1 MRRVPVAAVAVTAVL
16 AMTAVACSGG
26 GTKKRAAPR
35 TTAAPTSVVAT
46 STSLEIVP
54 GNPRTVTTL
63 STALGPGTARLG
75 GVVTGPEGP
84 VAGAVVRVERLVG
97 DAVAAGTV
105 ASGPNGQWSI
115 GGVSGGRYR
124 VRAWRPPDLDQLQA
138 VLLFLRAGEAR
149 DVPLMVARFGN
160 GGAVATVSP
169 PAPVAGQPASLV
181 VTVSNGTVDGEGI
194 LHAGALATTPVQ
206 VVLSGALVVDPP
218 DAALTDGA
226 GNATFQ
232 VHCVAAG
239 AAGGQV
245 VVAGVP
251 RPLELPAC
259 GPPR

>member
-26 GTKKRAAPR
+26 GAQKRATPR

-54 GNPRTVTTL
+54 GNPR
-63 STALGPGTARLG
+63 
-75 GVVTGPEGP
+75 
-84 VAGAVVRVERLVG
+84 
-97 DAVAAGTV
+97 
-105 ASGPNGQWSI
+105 
-115 GGVSGGRYR
+115 R